1 MFDKLQ
7 ELYNEISGREDI
19 KLDPQMKLKDLE
31 LSSLGLV
38 QLICAIE
45 DEFDI
50 EISNKDLK
58 SFKSVK
64 NVVEYLEK
72 VIG

>member
-1 MFDKLQ
+1 MFEKLQ
-7 ELYNEISGREDI
+7 ELYNGISGREDI

-64 NVVEYLEK
+64 NVVDYLK
-72 VIG
+72 KIIG

>member
-58 SFKSVK
+58 NFKSVK
-64 NVVEYLEK
+64 NVVDYLEK
-72 VIG
+72 IIG

>member
-19 KLDPQMKLKDLE
+19 ELDPQMKLKDLE

-38 QLICAIE
+38 QLICSIE

-58 SFKSVK
+58 NFKSVK
-64 NVVEYLEK
+64 NVVDYLEK
-72 VIG
+72 LMG

>member
-7 ELYNEISGREDI
+7 EIYNDVSGRTDI
-19 KLDPQMKLKDLE
+19 ELNLQMKLKDLE

-50 EISNKDLK
+50 EISNADLK
-58 SFKSVK
+58 SFKTVK
-64 NVVEYLEK
+64 NVVDYLEK
-72 VIG
+72 IVN

>member
-7 ELYNEISGREDI
+7 ELYNEVSGREDI

-64 NVVEYLEK
+64 NVVDYLEK
-72 VIG
+72 IIG

>member
-1 MFDKLQ
+1 MFEKLQ
-7 ELYNEISGREDI
+7 ELYNGISGREDI

-64 NVVEYLEK
+64 NVVDYLEK
-72 VIG
+72 LMG

>member
-1 MFDKLQ
+1 MFEKLQ
-7 ELYNEISGREDI
+7 QLYNDISGHEDI
-19 KLDPQMKLKDLE
+19 KLDPQMKLKDLD

-64 NVVEYLEK
+64 NVVDYLEK